1 MAQIPEIVPGV
12 SQKDDNPYAGYQVRY
27 LKVDMDDP
35 AQVGSL
41 ENLET
46 TALLGDG
53 KIVVLSYKEF
63 SFQSS
68 FFMIVKYL
76 EQR

>member
-12 SQKDDNPYAGYQVRY
+12 SKKEDNPYAGYKVRY

-35 AQVGSL
+35 GQVVA
-41 ENLET
+41 LET
-46 TALLGDG
+46 LETSALLGDG
-53 KIVVLSYKEF
+53 KIVVISYKEF

-76 EQR
+76 EQL